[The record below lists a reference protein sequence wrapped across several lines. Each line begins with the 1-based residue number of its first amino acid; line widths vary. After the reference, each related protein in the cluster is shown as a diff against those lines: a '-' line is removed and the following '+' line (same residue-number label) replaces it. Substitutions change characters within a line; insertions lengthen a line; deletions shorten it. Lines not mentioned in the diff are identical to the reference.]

1 METKLD
7 EVEFCDKLEE
17 LQSDIKGLNALTH
30 IFLEGIKTDNVG
42 TDEIINAVTNLYTLT
57 DNITSRIEHI
67 TILASHT

>member
-7 EVEFCDKLEE
+7 EVELFDKLEE

-42 TDEIINAVTNLYTLT
+42 IDEIINALANLYTLT
-57 DNITSRIEHI
+57 DNITNRIEHI